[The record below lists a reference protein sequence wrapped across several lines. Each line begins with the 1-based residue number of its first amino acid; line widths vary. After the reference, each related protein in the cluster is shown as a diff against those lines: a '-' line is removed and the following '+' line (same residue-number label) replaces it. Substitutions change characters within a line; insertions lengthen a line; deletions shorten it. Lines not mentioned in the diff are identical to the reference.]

1 MIVRI
6 RIVRGKLSASIVS
19 LHISTPKTKGISKSF
34 FVSFVKAFVQRY
46 VLPAVN
52 CKSQLCC
59 SKLVFE
65 T

>member
-6 RIVRGKLSASIVS
+6 RSVRGKLSASIVS
-19 LHISTPKTKGISKSF
+19 LHIPRPKTREISKSF
-34 FVSFVKAFVQRY
+34 FVLFFKEVVQRY
-46 VLPAVN
+46 VLPVN